1 MLKTRIPPPLYVLA
15 VAVAIY
21 AAHRYLPM
29 PIYPTV
35 AGWGWLLSLPG
46 VALTA
51 WAGATFRRAH
61 TTINPTVPSR
71 ASRLVTTGPF
81 RLTRNPMYLG
91 FALTL
96 TGWALW
102 LDNWV
107 GFLGIPLFVVAVT
120 VLQIVPE
127 ERALQDR
134 FGEEYAQYRQ
144 RVNRWFGPTR
154 IAVRGRDSERK

>member
-1 MLKTRIPPPLYVLA
+1 MIKTRIPPPFYVLA
-15 VAVAIY
+15 VALAIY
-21 AAHRYLPM
+21 AAHRYLPI
-29 PIYPTV
+29 PIDPTV
-35 AGWGWLLSLPG
+35 ASWGWFISLLG

-51 WAGATFRRAH
+51 WAGAIFRRVH

-71 ASRLVTTGPF
+71 ASRLVTNGPF
-81 RLTRNPMYLG
+81 RFTRNPMYLG
-91 FALTL
+91 FALML

-107 GFLGIPLFVVAVT
+107 GLLGIPVFVMVVT

-134 FGEEYAQYRQ
+134 FGEEYAQYQ
-144 RVNRWFGPTR
+144 KRVNRWLGSAR
-154 IAVRGRDSERK
+154 IAFPGKGSER